1 MVVDDLYHEACDN
14 EAFSRAITNY
24 RRKRKFSIVLISQ
37 YFFDPGKYGRTIR
50 TNFEVRSMIMIR
62 VSNSNFRLWLCSIT
76 IVIAH

>member
-24 RRKRKFSIVLISQ
+24 RRKRRFSIVLISQ

-50 TNFEVRSMIMIR
+50 TNFEVRITILNC
-62 VSNSNFRLWLCSIT
+62 VSNFHFRSWLCSIT
-76 IVIAH
+76 TVIAH